1 MSCFTRETIQA
12 HLSKEPLL
20 VGKFLDVHVI
30 AGSEYKAYKAKPYG
44 EFNCAIAGCG
54 ARLPK
59 FDRNSKAPKTLLNHL
74 QVMHHDTAAGER
86 LKEINDKVSG
96 PHGAVLDGL
105 IKQC

>member
-1 MSCFTRETIQA
+1 MSFFTSETIQA

-20 VGKFLDVHVI
+20 VGKFFDVHVI
-30 AGSEYKAYKAKPYG
+30 AGSESSKTKPYG
-44 EFNCAIAGCG
+44 ELNCAIGGCG
-54 ARLPK
+54 ALLPK
-59 FDRNSKAPKTLLNHL
+59 FDRNSKGTKTLLNHL
-74 QVMHHDTAAGER
+74 QVMHHDTAAGKR